1 MADTSL
7 VKLDWKDKLHF
18 HVSQA
23 NYSSDTGDFSYFH
36 VHQAPNIATFKAQGV
51 SDSDLDQL
59 TNLNI
64 LSTQA
69 NDTATVELGRDI
81 KRVQIP
87 DNLSQQQQI
96 SEWTQNLDRINEKAA
111 QYITNTIKG
120 NRDKAME
127 IISAMPAMDQQYAAD
142 FYIRWMNIAM
152 EAFQLMADKDQGLYG
167 AIPEF
172 IRKIWSAV
180 KGVVDSVSEKVT
192 SCVTRLRPLK
202 TP

>member
-1 MADTSL
+1 MADTSS

-23 NYSSDTGDFSYFH
+23 NHSSDTGDFSYFH
-36 VHQAPNIATFKAQGV
+36 VHQAPNIATLKAQGV

-69 NDTATVELGRDI
+69 NDTATAELGRDI
-81 KRVQIP
+81 KR
-87 DNLSQQQQI
+87 QQQI

-142 FYIRWMNIAM
+142 FYIRWMNIVM

-180 KGVVDSVSEKVT
+180 KGVVHSVSEKVM